1 MTYDLILNMA
11 KSGIKPR
18 IKVSQ
23 YDNAIPELRISLF
36 DQNQSYTIPNGATVY
51 ISGTKKDN
59 TGFKYECTVS
69 ENIIV
74 APITN
79 QMTIFSGDV
88 ECEIN
93 IETAGGQ
100 KSSENFI
107 LEVEKSALQD
117 DVVISETDIPAIQR
131 LSRPASTTQ
140 LGVVKVDGSSVTIDA
155 DGTLHSS
162 GGGSGAVQS
171 VNGKTGVVV
180 LDADDIDD
188 SSTTNLFT
196 TATEKANWDS
206 KSEVSVTQIK
216 TSGEKIAT
224 ITVDGDDVDIYAS
237 AGGGGGGAVDSVN
250 GMTGDVVLTA
260 SDVGA
265 LADNTPIPSDLS
277 DLSDVDASG
286 VTDGQILK
294 YNATSGKF
302 LPSNES
308 GGGTT
313 DYTDLSNKPS
323 VNGVTLSGNKTSAD
337 LGISGGSNENL
348 LDNPFFTVN
357 TKGFS
362 SVTETSTT
370 EKNLIDRWRYKDSTV
385 TPRTWVWTKGQIKC
399 SVNNETT
406 YSDRWR
412 ETYFLQYFDDLSYL
426 VGKTVTMSAKIYG
439 EIYSGTVTIADANTT
454 YVVKTVN
461 LTNTRTIE
469 LRIFM
474 GINAV
479 GFSFNVDMNNYSSG
493 YLDFVFQAVKLELG
507 SASTLALD
515 VAPNTNEETVRC
527 NGVMRSNRNLLDNPW
542 FTVNQRGFTSIVS
555 ANNNDTTLFDRWKNA
570 NGGDTQSSTISLG
583 SSGLTLTQNT
593 TTTNP
598 WQICLDQIMEENVI
612 SNKVITFSVLLA
624 DGTLIK
630 SSGLFNADII
640 NEYDISTNLKLVYG
654 MWTYNGK
661 VRARIGIRTPQSYSQ
676 SASVTIRA
684 VKLELGTEST
694 LALDT
699 EPNYTEELLKC
710 QRYYVPLPRY
720 WNALTAG
727 INSTYHLVNIELP
740 TKMRAVPTIS
750 GSANIEGALNGAS
763 VMETIATSSMSVR
776 NADLQFIQIEVNS
789 SNQFDK
795 NGNVLFMPSSGAALS
810 AEL

>member
-1 MTYDLILNMA
+1 MTYDIILNVE

-23 YDNAIPELRISLF
+23 YDKTLPQIRATLYSNNQAFNIPSG
-36 DQNQSYTIPNGATVY
+36 STVY

-59 TGFKYECTVS
+59 TGFKYECTYS
-69 ENIIV
+69 NNE
-74 APITN
+74 ITADITE
-79 QMTIFSGDV
+79 QMTAFSGDV
-88 ECEIN
+88 E
-93 IETAGGQ
+93 IEFTIE
-100 KSSENFI
+100 SSGSRKGTENFI
-107 LEVEKSALQD
+107 LEVEPAALED
-117 DVVISETDIPAIQR
+117 DVIISETDIPAIQR
-131 LSRPASTTQ
+131 LSQPATTTQ
-140 LGVVKVDGSSVTIDA
+140 LGVVKVDGTTTTIDS
-155 DGTLHSS
+155 DGTLHAQ

-171 VNGKTGVVV
+171 VNGQTGAVV

-188 SSTTNLFT
+188 TNTTNKFT
-196 TATEKANWDS
+196 NATEKQAWNG
-206 KSEVSVTQIK
+206 KSTVSVTQIK
-216 TSGEKIAT
+216 SSGEKIAT
-224 ITVDGDDVDIYAS
+224 INVNGTDTDLYAS

-250 GMTGDVVLTA
+250 GKTGDVVLTA

-277 DLSDVDASG
+277 DLSDVDTSG

-294 YNATSGKF
+294 YNGTSGKF

-308 GGGTT
+308 GGGTS
-313 DYTDLSNKPS
+313 DYSQLTNKPS
-323 VNGVTLSGNKTSAD
+323 INGVTLSGNKTSAD

-348 LDNPFFTVN
+348 LLNPWFNVN
-357 TKGFS
+357 TKKFS
-362 SVTETSTT
+362 STTIAAQGETNPFIDDWRFWYGNAEGSAVTVSYSSSNYTRLTFSGSSGAQFGIKQQLEH
-370 EKNLIDRWRYKDSTV
+370 NLWYKLVNNTV
-385 TPRTWVWTKGQIKC
+385 TVSIWTSLGIMQKTITIPTTASSFEIGTDSNGNTWYVYAMSHVESIAILCTKG
-399 SVNNETT
+399 S
-406 YSDRWR
+406 SDV
-412 ETYFLQYFDDLSYL
+412 EI
-426 VGKTVTMSAKIYG
+426 MS
-439 EIYSGTVTIADANTT
+439 
-454 YVVKTVN
+454 
-461 LTNTRTIE
+461 
-469 LRIFM
+469 
-474 GINAV
+474 
-479 GFSFNVDMNNYSSG
+479 
-493 YLDFVFQAVKLELG
+493 VKLELG

-542 FTVNQRGFTSIVS
+542 FTVNQRGFTSIIS

-624 DGTLIK
+624 DGTLVK

-694 LALDT
+694 LALDVS
-699 EPNYTEELLKC
+699 PNYTEELLKC

-720 WNALTAG
+720 WNGLTAG
-727 INSTYHLVNIELP
+727 INSTYHLVNIALP

-763 VMETIATSSMSVR
+763 VMETIATSSMTVR
-776 NADLQFIQIEVNS
+776 NADSQFIQIEVQG